1 MERKPFKNLSE
12 EERQNLKQNI
22 FQRLGLSDEEKE
34 PASFSRKTAWMIAVA
49 ASILVIAGV
58 LVFRASQKPPN
69 GMILLASSEAGQV
82 KQVMLEDSSIV
93 ILNPVS
99 SLYAIKNG
107 LAAREVYL
115 EGNGFFKVKHLSSNA
130 RFVVHANNVKV
141 TVLGTEF
148 NVNAR
153 TPETEVALTTGRV
166 RVENDGMTSHAALL
180 SPGEMVTASGNSFK
194 RSTIDIAM
202 YSAWSKGEWNFK
214 NTSLGEIAKLVEK
227 YYSVQVVFQDKNK
240 KALRMTAVMPVN
252 GLPALIQV
260 IRETLSID
268 VTLENQ
274 QLYIQ

>member
-12 EERQNLKQNI
+12 KERLELKQNI

-34 PASFSRKTAWMIAVA
+34 PAPFSRKTAWMIAVA
-49 ASILVIAGV
+49 ASILVVAGV
-58 LVFRASQKPPN
+58 LVFRASQEPPN
-69 GMILLASSEAGQV
+69 NMILLASSEAGQV

-99 SLYAIKNG
+99 SLYATGNG
-107 LAAREVYL
+107 SASREVYL

-130 RFVVHANNVKV
+130 PFIVHANDVKV

-153 TPETEVALTTGRV
+153 TLETEVALTSGRV
-166 RVENDGMTSHAALL
+166 RVENDGITAHAALL
-180 SPGEMVTASGNSFK
+180 SPGEMVKATGDSFT
-194 RSTIDIAM
+194 RSPIDIAM
-202 YSAWSKGEWNFK
+202 YSAWTKGEWNFK
-214 NTSLGEIAKLVEK
+214 NTSLAEIAKLVEN
-227 YYSVQVVFQDKNK
+227 YYSVQVVFQDKSK

-260 IRETLSID
+260 IRETLSVN